1 MRNAGTH
8 RRKIPLAVGESD
20 VPKRAFA
27 AVGTPVAQVASM
39 KKTIIAAI
47 LLTFAMPP
55 AEAKVY
61 SLRRSPRASLVR
73 AEKHLA
79 RGEWIVK
86 STKKIKRV
94 SKRIRVLM
102 RSNGHFRRARALA
115 LNAVPH
121 AEAACSKVPTSER
134 KLCHKL
140 QKVERRATRALVN
153 VLNEEAEFYF
163 GRTSTGHAKKLNEEA
178 LALLPKDRRARTLA
192 RDIRNAANSNG
203 GVAVRVRR

>member
-1 MRNAGTH
+1 
-8 RRKIPLAVGESD
+8 
-20 VPKRAFA
+20 
-27 AVGTPVAQVASM
+27 M
-39 KKTIIAAI
+39 KTTIIAAI
-47 LLTFAMPP
+47 LLTFAMPM

-61 SLRRSPRASLVR
+61 SLRRNPRASLVR

-121 AEAACSKVPTSER
+121 AEAACSKVPVGER
-134 KLCHKL
+134 KLCHRL
-140 QKVERRATRALVN
+140 QKVVRRATRALVN
-153 VLNEEAEFYF
+153 VLNREAEFYF
-163 GRTSTGHAKKLNEEA
+163 GRTSTGRAKKLNEQA
-178 LALLPKDRRARTLA
+178 RALLPKDRRARALA

>member
-1 MRNAGTH
+1 
-8 RRKIPLAVGESD
+8 
-20 VPKRAFA
+20 
-27 AVGTPVAQVASM
+27 M
-39 KKTIIAAI
+39 KATIAAAI
-47 LLTFAMPP
+47 LMTLALPV
-55 AEAKVY
+55 AGAH
-61 SLRRSPRASLVR
+61 SLRRNPAASLVR

-79 RGEWIVK
+79 RGERIVK
-86 STKKIKRV
+86 STKKIKRE
-94 SKRIRVLM
+94 SKRIRVLV
-102 RSNGHFRRARALA
+102 RSNRQFRRARQLA

-121 AEAACSKVPTSER
+121 VEGACSKVPTTER

-140 QKVERRATRALVN
+140 QRVERRATRALVD

-203 GVAVRVRR
+203 GVAIISRVRR

>member
-1 MRNAGTH
+1 
-8 RRKIPLAVGESD
+8 
-20 VPKRAFA
+20 
-27 AVGTPVAQVASM
+27 M

-47 LLTFAMPP
+47 LLTFAMPM

-61 SLRRSPRASLVR
+61 SLRRSSQASLVR

-94 SKRIRVLM
+94 SKRIRMLV
-102 RSNGHFRRARALA
+102 RSNRHFRRARALA
-115 LNAVPH
+115 LNSVPH
-121 AEAACSKVPTSER
+121 AKAACSKVPTSER

-153 VLNEEAEFYF
+153 VLNKEAEFYF
-163 GRTSTGHAKKLNEEA
+163 GRTSTGRAKKLNEEA
-178 LALLPKDRRARTLA
+178 LALLPKARRARTLA
-192 RDIRNAANSNG
+192 RDIRNAANSIG